1 MKPFNSFLAS
11 RLEEYIVYRK
21 SSGFSTKTLRSTLR
35 PFDRYV
41 AANTVDQIVPTPSFF
56 LSFRSD
62 LKGSPGSKNG
72 ILLATRGFFKYL
84 VHLGCYEKNPM
95 RDIPPFR
102 ENAYMPFI
110 FSPGQV
116 DRLLC
121 VIQRKIRKNHQH
133 FLNDLSVY
141 IAMVLYGRC
150 GLRLSEPLRL
160 SLDHYRG
167 KDKTIYIEKTKFN
180 KDRLIPVP
188 RNAAGE
194 IDNYLAVRAR
204 FTEVGLNPWLLPG
217 RKGKGM
223 SANRIYKAFHP
234 AVRDIGIDQP
244 RRIVGNTTFNSPT
257 VHSFRHSFA
266 INTLKR
272 IRDQGR
278 STQNALPVLSAY
290 MGHTKYRYTAV
301 YLKYIDAE
309 HRQNLVDFSI
319 HHQEDI

>member
-1 MKPFNSFLAS
+1 MKPFKSFLAC
-11 RLEEYIVYRK
+11 RLEEYIVYRELL
-21 SSGFSTKTLRSTLR
+21 GFCIKNLRSALR

-41 AANTVDQIVPTPSFF
+41 AANAADPIAFSPSFF
-56 LSFRSD
+56 LRFRTD
-62 LKGSPGSKNG
+62 LNGAPGAKNA
-72 ILLATRGFFKYL
+72 ILLTTRGFFKYL
-84 VHLGCYEKNPM
+84 VRLGCYEKNPM

-102 ENAYMPFI
+102 ENAYMPYI

-116 DRLLC
+116 DQILC
-121 VIQRKIRKNHQH
+121 EIQRKIRKNQQH
-133 FLNDLSVY
+133 FLNDFSVY
-141 IAMVLYGRC
+141 IAMVLYARC

-160 SLDHYRG
+160 TVDHYRG
-167 KDKTIYIEKTKFN
+167 KDGTIYIEKTKFN

-188 RNAAGE
+188 RNAMGE
-194 IDNYLAVRAR
+194 INNYLAVRAL
-204 FTEVGLNPWLLPG
+204 FTEVGSNPYLLPG
-217 RKGKGM
+217 RKGKKM
-223 SANRIYKAFHP
+223 SSKGIYESFHP
-234 AVRDIGIDQP
+234 AVRGIGIDQP
-244 RRIVGNTTFNSPT
+244 KRIVGNTTFNSPT

-278 STQNALPVLSAY
+278 STQNALPILSVY

-319 HHQEDI
+319 HHQEDL